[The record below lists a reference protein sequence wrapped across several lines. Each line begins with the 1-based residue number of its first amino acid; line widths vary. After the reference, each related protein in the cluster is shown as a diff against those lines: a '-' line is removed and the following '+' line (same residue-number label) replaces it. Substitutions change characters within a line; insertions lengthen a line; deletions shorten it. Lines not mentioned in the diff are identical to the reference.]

1 MPKSKHHQRFEFE
14 SLSIDHTSEEP
25 LFRQLEKQ
33 LRSAIWDGYLRTNE
47 RLPSSR
53 RLALQLNIAR
63 NTVIN
68 AYEQLITEGFLFS
81 QRGSGT
87 RVAQNFLQATST
99 SKKYNKNSV
108 AQVPPF
114 TPSTR
119 FNEAISCFKYK
130 QQADS
135 PKPFTPHTPAY
146 REFPHKQW
154 AQLMGK
160 CLRQT
165 EQDWIE
171 ETNSSGHYPLRQ
183 AISAYLGSARMIKAD
198 ANEIMITAGVQQAI
212 ELLAKLL
219 IEPGDT
225 VCFEDPAY
233 MPAVAIFKM
242 LGANI
247 KFIPTDE
254 QGLDVAYLRNSVK
267 HAKLIYTT
275 PSNQFPLGTTL
286 SQTRRHELLEW
297 AGHSGAII
305 LEDDYNGEY
314 RYHGRPLT
322 TLYTMAPANTVIYLG
337 SFSKLLFPSLRLGY
351 MVVPKTMM
359 QPLAQLRWLLDR
371 HSPPLEQIVLTDFIN
386 EGHFARHLR
395 RMRTLYAERQQHLI
409 KLVEQH
415 LANYMTMPL
424 LEGGLHLIAY
434 LNNDLSE
441 SDFLKACTQAKINT
455 SPVSQF
461 CVDKTQHKGI
471 IFGYAPY
478 TKSAMTYAI
487 KKLQKE
493 LNKL

>member
-1 MPKSKHHQRFEFE
+1 MPESKHHQRFEFE
-14 SLSIDHTSEEP
+14 SLSIDHTSKEA
-25 LFRQLEKQ
+25 LFRQLERQ
-33 LRSAIWDGYLRTNE
+33 LRSAIWNGYLKPNE

-53 RLALQLNIAR
+53 RLSLQLNIAR

-68 AYEQLITEGFLFS
+68 AYEQLITEGFLRS
-81 QRGSGT
+81 QKGSGT
-87 RVAQNFLQATST
+87 RVAQYVLQTTTSNKKNKPNN
-99 SKKYNKNSV
+99 SK
-108 AQVPPF
+108 QTPPF

-119 FNEAISCFKYK
+119 FTKAINCFEY
-130 QQADS
+130 QQETLS
-135 PKPFTPHTPAY
+135 IKPFTPHIPAY

-160 CLRQT
+160 HLRQT
-165 EQDWIE
+165 SQNWIE
-171 ETNSSGHYPLRQ
+171 QTDSSGYFPLRQ
-183 AISAYLGSARMIKAD
+183 AISAYLGSARMVKAD
-198 ANEIMITAGVQQAI
+198 AREVMITAGVQQAI

-233 MPAVAIFKM
+233 MPAVAIFEM
-242 LGANI
+242 VGADI
-247 KFIPTDE
+247 RFIPTDK
-254 QGLDVAYLRNSVK
+254 QGLDVTYLKNSVK
-267 HAKLIYTT
+267 RAKLIYTT

-286 SQTRRHELLEW
+286 SQTRRHELLDW
-297 AGHSGAII
+297 ANHSGAII

-351 MVVPKTMM
+351 MVVPKAMM

-371 HSPPLEQIVLTDFIN
+371 HSPPLEQMVLTDFIN
-386 EGHFARHLR
+386 QGYFARHLR
-395 RMRTLYAERQQHLI
+395 RMRTLYAERQQHLLG
-409 KLVEQH
+409 LVERH
-415 LANYMTMPL
+415 LANYMTMPVL
-424 LEGGLHLIAY
+424 DGGLHLIAY
-434 LNNDLSE
+434 LKKNVLE
-441 SDFLKACTQAKINT
+441 TDFLQACIQTNIDV

-461 CVDKTQHKGI
+461 CVDKSQHKGI

-478 TKSAMTYAI
+478 TKSAMTYAV